1 MKKKLLVLAL
11 IVLTAFAVFAEDMW
25 WSGKNISGFD
35 LEGLKNVSSY
45 DVNSALYEFRGQK
58 LSEDLVSQ
66 MESKLL
72 KIEGIADVQA
82 GAVEANDGDVRV
94 YFKVTETPMITS
106 IDSIGQSRVRKADI
120 IATLDKIK
128 VGAFISTDLKE
139 AAQEV
144 KTKVV
149 NLYSKKG
156 FEAIAVDVTYTFNQD
171 KNTVAFSI
179 TVTEGIQTRI
189 VGIFF
194 EGNEH
199 ATDAVLKK
207 NIESKVK
214 SLFNQGYLSQ
224 TQLDSDKVKIESYY
238 QTIGYVDVSVT
249 DVRVEEAAE
258 QKNEKYKDVNVT
270 FVIQENDLWY
280 FGGMDVKGNTI
291 FSDEE
296 IAEVMTMKEGTIL
309 NLERLVNQYGA
320 VADLYYNTGYI
331 SNRMTIDEERD
342 ENHKT
347 IKFHVTIV
355 EGPQA
360 KVEKIIFTGLTKTKE
375 NVMRRELTLNEGDVF
390 SKVKLQTSAQ
400 NLYNTGLLSELD
412 YDMYYGNEENSVIL
426 EFILT
431 EGQQMDIQFGATFG
445 GSVSGFPVSGFL
457 QLNNRNLG
465 GRGQSLSVSTTLS
478 PDSQSASITFGNSW
492 FAGKRWS
499 NSFTLAFN
507 RTQYKDELQ
516 VGTGSAQYSGWNDS
530 EVWPYGYT
538 SYEDYKAAKF
548 ALPSKEYLMSYRLI
562 NVSIGWTTGYTFIF
576 DVGRL
581 GLSAGL
587 NIGVNHAI
595 VDEKYIP
602 YEKLI
607 SKYAEKELKFSNK
620 LSFSVQWDGRD
631 YVTNTTKGY
640 LVGASATYAGGFLGG
655 LSNYIKTSATA
666 VGYLKLFELGPEDN
680 RKNVMFSATSNI
692 NFMLPQYYKNDED
705 AKNPGWGFHDAKL
718 GATKYE
724 MLYIDGMTIARGH
737 SIVTGQS
744 FLWDNML
751 EISYPLAKD
760 LLNAEAFVS
769 ATAIADS
776 LSKIGS
782 SDWYYSAGAGLR
794 LKISGFPLGLYL
806 VKNATYT
813 SSTNKFEWNDGPILG
828 MNLVLAI
835 STSLI

>member
-1 MKKKLLVLAL
+1 MKKKLLVFAL
-11 IVLTAFAVFAEDMW
+11 VILAVFSVFADEMW
-25 WSGKNISGFD
+25 WSGRSISGFD
-35 LEGLKNVSSY
+35 VEGLKNVSSY
-45 DVNSALYEFRGQK
+45 DVNSALYEFRGQT
-58 LSEDLVSQ
+58 LTEDTVAQ
-66 MESKLL
+66 MVSKLL
-72 KIEGIADVQA
+72 KIEGISDVSA

-94 YFKVTETPMITS
+94 YFSITETPYIIS
-106 IDSIGQSRVRKADI
+106 IDSSGQSKVRKADI
-120 IATLDKIK
+120 ISTLDKVK
-128 VGAFISTDLKE
+128 AGSFISSDLNE
-139 AAQEV
+139 TSQSIRE
-144 KTKVV
+144 KVLA
-149 NLYSKKG
+149 LYSKKG
-156 FEAIAVDVTYTFNQD
+156 FETVAVDVTYSFNEE
-171 KNTVAFSI
+171 KNTVSFSI
-179 TVTEGIQTRI
+179 AVTEGIQTRI

-199 ATDAVLKK
+199 ATAAVLKK
-207 NIESKVK
+207 TIDSRVK

-224 TQLDSDKVKIESYY
+224 AVLESDKVKIESYY
-238 QTIGYVDVSVT
+238 QTIGYVDVEVT
-249 DVRVEEAAE
+249 DVRVEEAE
-258 QKNEKYKDVNVT
+258 QKNPKYKDVNVT
-270 FVIQENDLWY
+270 FVIDEKDIWY
-280 FGGMDVKGNTI
+280 YGGMDVKGNTI
-291 FSDEE
+291 YSDEE
-296 IAEVMTMKEGTIL
+296 IAEVLTMKEGVVL
-309 NLERLVNQYGA
+309 NLERVVSQYSN
-320 VADLYYNTGYI
+320 VADIYYNNGYI
-331 SNRMTIDEERD
+331 SNRMTIEEERD

-347 IKFHVTIV
+347 IRFHVTIT

-360 KVEKIIFTGLTKTKE
+360 TVEKIIFTGLTKTKE
-375 NVMRRELTLNEGDVF
+375 HVMRRELTLNEGDVF
-390 SKVKLQTSAQ
+390 SKRKLQTSAQ

-412 YDMYYGNEENSVIL
+412 YDIYYGNEENSVIL

-507 RTQYKDELQ
+507 RTKYTDELQ
-516 VGTGSAQYSGWNDS
+516 VGTGSDQYSGWNDES
-530 EVWPYGYT
+530 VWPYGYT
-538 SYEDYKAAKF
+538 SYDDYRKAKF
-548 ALPSKEYLMSYRLI
+548 ALPSKQYLMNYSLI
-562 NVSIGWTTGYTFIF
+562 NVSVGWTTGYTFIF
-576 DVGRL
+576 DAGRL

-607 SKYAEKELKFSNK
+607 SKYAEKGLHFSNK
-620 LSFSVQWDGRD
+620 LSLAVQWDGRD

-640 LVGASATYAGGFLGG
+640 LVGVSATYAGGFLGG
-655 LSNYIKTSATA
+655 LSNYIKTSASA
-666 VGYLKLFELGPEDN
+666 AGYIKLFELGPEDN
-680 RKNVMFSATSNI
+680 RKNVMFCATTTV
-692 NFMLPQYYKNDED
+692 NFMLPQYYENNDD
-705 AKNPGWGFHDAKL
+705 VDNPGWGFHDAKL

-737 SIVTGQS
+737 SIITGQS

-751 EISYPLAKD
+751 EVSYPLAKD
-760 LLNAEAFVS
+760 LLNAEIFVS
-769 ATAIADS
+769 ATALADR
-776 LSKIGS
+776 LSKIGQ

-813 SSTNKFEWNDGPILG
+813 KATDKFEWNDGPILG

>member
-1 MKKKLLVLAL
+1 MKKKLFVLAL
-11 IVLTAFAVFAEDMW
+11 IVLTAFAVFAEEMW
-25 WSGKNISGFD
+25 WSGRNISGFD
-35 LEGLKNVSSY
+35 VEGLKNVSSY

-58 LSEDLVSQ
+58 LSENLVSE
-66 MESKLL
+66 MEKKLL
-72 KIEGIADVQA
+72 VIDGIAEVSA
-82 GAVEANDGDVRV
+82 GAVESSDGDVRV
-94 YFKVTETPMITS
+94 YFKVTESPYITS
-106 IDSIGQSRVRKADI
+106 IDASGQSKVRKSDI
-120 IATLDKIK
+120 ISGIGSIK
-128 VGAFISTDLKE
+128 AGTFISKDLNE
-139 AAQEV
+139 ASQAI
-144 KTKVV
+144 KANVV
-149 NLYSKKG
+149 ELYSKKG
-156 FEAIAVDVTYTFNQD
+156 FETIAVDVTYSFNQE

-179 TVTEGIQTRI
+179 SITEGIQTRI

-207 NIESKVK
+207 TIDSKVK

-238 QTIGYVDVSVT
+238 QTIGYVDVNVT

-270 FVIQENDLWY
+270 FVIEENEVWY
-280 FGGMDVKGNTI
+280 YGGMDVKGNTI
-291 FSDEE
+291 FSDEA

-309 NLERLVNQYGA
+309 NLEKLVSQYGA

-342 ENHKT
+342 ESHKT

-360 KVEKIIFTGLTKTKE
+360 TIEKIIFTGLTKTKE
-375 NVMRRELTLNEGDVF
+375 HVMRRELTLNEGDVF
-390 SKVKLQTSAQ
+390 SKIKLQTSAQ

-412 YDMYYGNEENSVIL
+412 YDIYYGNEENSIIL
-426 EFILT
+426 EFKLT

-499 NSFTLAFN
+499 NSFTLGFN
-507 RTQYKDELQ
+507 RTLYSDELQ
-516 VGTGSAQYSGWNDS
+516 VGTGSAQYSGWNDDV
-530 EVWPYGYT
+530 VWPYGYT

-548 ALPSKEYLMSYRLI
+548 ALPSKQYLMSYKLI
-562 NVSIGWTTGYTFIF
+562 NVSVGWTTGYTFIF
-576 DVGRL
+576 DSGRL

-587 NIGVNHAI
+587 NIGINHAV
-595 VDEKYIP
+595 VDKKYTP

-607 SKYAEKELKFSNK
+607 SKYAEDGLHFSNK
-620 LSFSVQWDGRD
+620 LSLSVQWDGRD

-640 LVGASATYAGGFLGG
+640 LVGVGATYAGGFLGG
-655 LSNYIKTSATA
+655 LSNYIKTSASA
-666 VGYLKLFELGPEDN
+666 AGYIKLFELGPEDN
-680 RKNVMFSATSNI
+680 RRNVMFAATTNV
-692 NFMLPQYYKNDED
+692 NFMLPQYYNNPDDE
-705 AKNPGWGFHDAKL
+705 KNPGWAFHDAKL

-737 SIVTGQS
+737 SIITGQS

-776 LSKIGS
+776 ISKIGS

-806 VKNATYT
+806 VKTATYT
-813 SSTNKFEWNDGPILG
+813 SSTKKFAWTDGPILG